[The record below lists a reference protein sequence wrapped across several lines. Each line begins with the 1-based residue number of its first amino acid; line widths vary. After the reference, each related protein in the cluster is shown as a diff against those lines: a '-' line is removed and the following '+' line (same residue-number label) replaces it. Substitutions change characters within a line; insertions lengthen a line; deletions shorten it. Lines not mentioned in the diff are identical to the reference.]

1 MPLIQTIK
9 SAQIAARKKRDSIT
23 ASLLTT
29 LIGEAEMVGKNANRE
44 VTDQEVVATIKKF
57 IKNIDE
63 TIRVAGDYRDAD
75 RCDLA
80 WAEKTIL
87 ESFLPKQLS
96 EDELKIVID
105 GIIDGLK
112 ELHGGDEGVSK
123 PNMGQVMKELKTK
136 CEGLYDGGLA
146 SKLIKEM
153 LA

>member
-63 TIRVAGDYRDAD
+63 TLKVLDGTGIDAVKVDVAR
-75 RCDLA
+75 
-80 WAEKTIL
+80 AEKTIL
-87 ESFLPKQLS
+87 EQFLPKQLS
-96 EDELKIVID
+96 EAEIRALISDFLDVGETR
-105 GIIDGLK
+105 
-112 ELHGGDEGVSK
+112 
-123 PNMGQVMKELKTK
+123 PNMGEVMKHMKSN
-136 CEGLYDGGLA
+136 YDGQYDGKVVSRIAGELL
-146 SKLIKEM
+146 K
-153 LA
+153 

>member
-63 TIRVAGDYRDAD
+63 TLKVLDGTGIDAVKVDVAR
-75 RCDLA
+75 
-80 WAEKTIL
+80 AEKAIL
-87 ESFLPKQLS
+87 EQFLPKQLS
-96 EDELKIVID
+96 EAEIRVLISDFLDVGETRPSMGEVMKHMKSNYDGQYDGKIVSKIAAEL
-105 GIIDGLK
+105 LK
-112 ELHGGDEGVSK
+112 
-123 PNMGQVMKELKTK
+123 
-136 CEGLYDGGLA
+136 
-146 SKLIKEM
+146 
-153 LA
+153 